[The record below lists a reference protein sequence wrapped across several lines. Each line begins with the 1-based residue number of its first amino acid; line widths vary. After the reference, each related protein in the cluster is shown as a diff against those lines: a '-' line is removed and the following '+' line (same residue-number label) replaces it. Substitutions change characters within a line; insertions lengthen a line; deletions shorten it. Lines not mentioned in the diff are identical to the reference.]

1 MTLLFRTLI
10 FVPGANARFIE
21 KAKTLAADIVCFDLE
36 DSVPANE
43 KETARQ
49 TIVGALTKREEYQK
63 SVYVRI
69 NSPESGLMYTDIKA
83 VVQKGIDGLVIPK
96 VNDANEVVEIVKA
109 VSTLEKERGTS
120 RMALIPSIETAK
132 GVINTYAISSADDRV
147 NAVVFGVFDFLHDMR
162 MDYDEHDDSGYAYV
176 RARIPVDAR
185 AAGIPAID
193 AIWQKVDDIDGLVR
207 DATVAKRLGYS
218 GKSII
223 HPGQVDPVHKVF
235 LPSKSEVE
243 WARKVVDALG
253 DAMEKGTGRLAVRL
267 EGRMVDA
274 VHYKQAKAILEAAA
288 AQR

>member
-21 KAKTLAADIVCFDLE
+21 NAKTLAADIVCFDLE

-109 VSTLEKERGTS
+109 VSTLEKERGT
-120 RMALIPSIETAK
+120 
-132 GVINTYAISSADDRV
+132 G
-147 NAVVFGVFDFLHDMR
+147 
-162 MDYDEHDDSGYAYV
+162 
-176 RARIPVDAR
+176 RIA
-185 AAGIPAID
+185 
-193 AIWQKVDDIDGLVR
+193 
-207 DATVAKRLGYS
+207 
-218 GKSII
+218 
-223 HPGQVDPVHKVF
+223 
-235 LPSKSEVE
+235 
-243 WARKVVDALG
+243 
-253 DAMEKGTGRLAVRL
+253 
-267 EGRMVDA
+267 
-274 VHYKQAKAILEAAA
+274 
-288 AQR
+288 